1 MRFITLLLSLIY
13 SINAQ
18 SQTVVHHPDYETSSA
33 PYVRVSKVE
42 LHSSAT
48 RLFFIVNYDGD
59 WIKIPST
66 TYIQAGSDT
75 TRLYVKSAKGI
86 EIDKQHKTG
95 DATTA
100 TYALDFPAIN
110 AATSTINYGEDGG
123 SWFIEKLELSD
134 KTAPNVMPKNLRGG
148 WYNSKTGL
156 SEIAFY
162 KHTAVFDNKIW
173 SYKLIDLPSK
183 TILLTDNKTVKR
195 LYINQSLH
203 DKIQIG
209 TSIKNSIPYI
219 KNVQAANINNIAAY
233 RPDNVLKIDTAI
245 YEGYIANYNATG
257 KLKTGKI
264 AVNNVFTGNQDAY
277 VIQVNEQGY
286 FKVRIPLFYP
296 EDVFVNLGNSF
307 TVFLEPGKTL
317 FHIIDAQY
325 GDVFMG
331 TSGQINREL
340 NFLSA
345 IKPPGYKELTQKIGS
360 VSSTQYKDF
369 LLSNRNKLL
378 DSLKT
383 INKNFTLSE
392 RAVQLKTV
400 AIENNCTETL
410 LSYNIDFE
418 SHVRVKYNLKSY
430 KDSLPEKAKK
440 PDDYYD
446 FLSNTIIGN
455 PVYLMSASSYFLFN
469 RLFFLNEARGANLS
483 YGLSSSVFIDSLNR
497 QNIASKKIIE
507 LKEIQKRKNSILV
520 PYKATIAPFELQL
533 SNLVKENMGLWRKYY
548 KKFPVENGYSAS
560 RLLLFLKDSNV
571 AVSDTMI
578 AAYQKYES
586 TEEYQKFQELTSRE
600 SRLSLNL
607 TEQYGGLHSFWMGQG
622 WQNARNYFFE
632 HKLQLK
638 NPLLHDIIIS
648 QALLKKLISQTSP
661 LNIEEL
667 DYLKKQLQLPIV
679 ASYWQYCNNA
689 VNNTIAKQ
697 RNNTESKI
705 NELGNVE
712 VRKVLSAITDKFK
725 GKVIY
730 IDFWATWCSPCIAGI
745 REIAPLKEEMKEK
758 NIVFLYITDASSPE
772 KTWKNMIAG
781 INGEHFRLT
790 ENEWNYLAGFFNISG
805 IPHYALINKK
815 GGIVNRNIEHK
826 SNEELKKI
834 LEKMMAE

>member
-1 MRFITLLLSLIY
+1 MRLITPLLSLLY
-13 SINAQ
+13 SFSAQ
-18 SQTVVHHPDYETSSA
+18 SQTVVHQPDYETSSA
-33 PYVRVSKVE
+33 PYVQVAKVE
-42 LHSSAT
+42 LHSNVT
-48 RLFFIVNYDGD
+48 RLFFTVNYDGD

-66 TYIQAGSDT
+66 TYIQAGNDT
-75 TRLYVKSAKGI
+75 TRLYIKSGDGI
-86 EIDKQHKTG
+86 EIDKQHKMG
-95 DATTA
+95 DKNRV
-100 TYALDFPAIN
+100 TYTLDFPAIN

-123 SWFIEKLELSD
+123 SWFIEKLELSN
-134 KTAPNVMPKNLRGG
+134 KTAPDVMPKNLRGG

-156 SEIAFY
+156 AEIAFY
-162 KHTAVFDNKIW
+162 KNTAVFDNKIW
-173 SYKLIDLPSK
+173 RYKLIDLPSK

-195 LYINQSLH
+195 LYFNQSP

-209 TSIKNSIPYI
+209 TSSQNAIFYVKNIL
-219 KNVQAANINNIAAY
+219 AANINNIAAY

-245 YEGYIANYNATG
+245 YEGYIANYNSTE
-257 KLKTGKI
+257 KLKTGKV
-264 AVNNVFTGNQDAY
+264 AVNNVFTDNQDSY
-277 VIQVNEQGY
+277 VIQINEQGY

-296 EDVFVNLGNSF
+296 EDIFVNLGNHF
-307 TVFLEPGKTL
+307 TVFVEPGKTL

-340 NFLSA
+340 KFLSA
-345 IKPPGYKELTQKIGS
+345 IKFPGYEELTRKIGS

-369 LLSNRNKLL
+369 LLSNKNKLL
-378 DSLKT
+378 DSLNT
-383 INKNFTLSE
+383 INKEFTISE

-400 AIENNCTETL
+400 AIENNCTQTL
-410 LSYNIDFE
+410 LSYNMDFE
-418 SHVRVKYNLKSY
+418 NHVRDKYNLMSY
-430 KDSLPEKAKK
+430 KDSLPEKAEK
-440 PDDYYD
+440 PEDYYD

-455 PVYLMSASSYFLFN
+455 PVYLMSASSFFLFN
-469 RLFFLNEARGANLS
+469 RLFFLKEARSANLS
-483 YGLSSSVFIDSLNR
+483 YSLTSTVFIDSLIR
-497 QNIASKKIIE
+497 QNIASKKVAE
-507 LKEIQKRKNSILV
+507 LKEIQKQKNSILV

-533 SNLVKENMGLWRKYY
+533 SNLIKENMDLWRKYY
-548 KKFPVENGYSAS
+548 KKFPIENGYSTS

-586 TEEYQKFQELTSRE
+586 TAAYQKFQELTSRE
-600 SRLSLNL
+600 SKLSRNL
-607 TEQYGGLHSFWMGQG
+607 TEQYGGLHSFWIEQG
-622 WQNARNYFFE
+622 WRNARNYFFE

-648 QALLKKLISQTSP
+648 QASLKKLISQTSP
-661 LNIEEL
+661 LRIEEL

-712 VRKVLSAITDKFK
+712 VRKVLSSITDKFK

-758 NIVFLYITDASSPE
+758 NTVFLYITDASSPE

-805 IPHYALINKK
+805 IPHYALVNKK
-815 GGIVNRNIEHK
+815 GEIVTRDLEHK

-834 LEKMMAE
+834 FEKMMAE